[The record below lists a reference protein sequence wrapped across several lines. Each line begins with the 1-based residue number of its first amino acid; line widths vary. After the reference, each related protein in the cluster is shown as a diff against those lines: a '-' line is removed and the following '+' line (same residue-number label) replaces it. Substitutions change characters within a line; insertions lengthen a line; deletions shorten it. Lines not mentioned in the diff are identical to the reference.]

1 MKSMQSFSSHLSAL
15 LMLVFTFSVWSA
27 QAEIVEPRYVYYH
40 NGPHASLE
48 EAKPSIIFAATNGAG
63 SSEYWTFANMVA
75 EEDAK
80 TMNGIPRTYYLEGF
94 PTEKAIKEY
103 HIEYKMYKFQGSAI
117 GASCPI
123 GFTYGEVSGSGNIN
137 GPDFYSACYRPD
149 PCPTCDAREQQ
160 GNPVAVSTGTKTET
174 VVDYRGAPGLDFER
188 NYRSDR
194 QGWVNNF
201 TVSGV
206 DVSAAATSEAMRQLF
221 TQFCVSGI
229 DSVLNRPY
237 CFRIVPPGFLG
248 RPGTGVNE
256 FGLQRG
262 NGRMSVFGTAN
273 NLNPPADINDRVT
286 KVQDTGGSVTGWAVY
301 NAGNES
307 TEYFDLKGKLTRV
320 VERSGMQKQLTYS
333 DASTPS
339 SIANKP
345 GLLIRITNHF
355 GQQLN
360 FTYDPQGRMQS
371 MIDPAG
377 GSTNYAYDEASSIVV
392 PNAPLSGN
400 LTSVT
405 YPDGKKRVYWY
416 NEQDKT
422 NGVNL
427 PLALTG
433 ITDENGVRF
442 ATWTYDSLGRALS
455 SEHAGGVEKYTFA
468 GRGANENPEFTN
480 PLGVNTVFAY
490 TPVLNQ
496 MKLFYEKRTAGSSV
510 IVKETGYDVRGNIS
524 MYPDNKGNRISYT
537 YDTRNLETQRIDAY
551 GSADAQTTTTSW
563 HANYRIPVQINTPL
577 LKTSYTHD
585 TNGNVLTKTEQA
597 TSDTNGSLGASAPV
611 VGNARTWTYTY
622 NTIGQVLTVTGPRTD
637 VVDKTTYTYDNLGN
651 LNTVTNAAGLVTTLS
666 NYDANS
672 RAGQITDPNGL
683 VTTLTYTPR
692 GWLKQRVTNADGVS
706 ETTTYDYDGVG
717 QMTKVT
723 LPDNSSI
730 NYVYDDA
737 HRLTRISDNLG
748 NSINYTLDV
757 MGNRVNETVTD
768 IGGNLTRQV
777 SRVYDILNRLQTVT
791 GAAQ

>member
-1 MKSMQSFSSHLSAL
+1 MSTGAK
-15 LMLVFTFSVWSA
+15 T
-27 QAEIVEPRYVYYH
+27 
-40 NGPHASLE
+40 E
-48 EAKPSIIFAATNGAG
+48 EAL
-63 SSEYWTFANMVA
+63 
-75 EEDAK
+75 D
-80 TMNGIPRTYYLEGF
+80 
-94 PTEKAIKEY
+94 
-103 HIEYKMYKFQGSAI
+103 
-117 GASCPI
+117 
-123 GFTYGEVSGSGNIN
+123 
-137 GPDFYSACYRPD
+137 YS
-149 PCPTCDAREQQ
+149 
-160 GNPVAVSTGTKTET
+160 
-174 VVDYRGAPGLDFER
+174 GAPDLDFVR
-188 NYRSDR
+188 DYRSDS
-194 QGWVNNF
+194 QGWSNNF
-201 TVSGV
+201 QVVGFDAAAAAQNGTSATMYSLLPCYAGV
-206 DVSAAATSEAMRQLF
+206 DTYFNEQ
-221 TQFCVSGI
+221 
-229 DSVLNRPY
+229 Y
-237 CFRIVPPGFLG
+237 CFPQVSSAFTKPPG
-248 RPGTGVNE
+248 TVTNE
-256 FGLQRG
+256 FVQVRG
-262 NGRMSVFGTAN
+262 NGRVQVFGNGN
-273 NLNPPADINDRVT
+273 NFNPPADINDRV
-286 KVQDTGGSVTGWAVY
+286 VQLFDGNGALAGWSVYKA
-301 NAGNES
+301 S
-307 TEYFDLKGKLTRV
+307 TDATEFFDLNGRLLRIV
-320 VERSGMQKQLTYS
+320 QRNGMQKVFTYS
-333 DASTPS
+333 DASTPLN
-339 SIANKP
+339 IAPKA
-345 GLLIRITNHF
+345 GLLLTVSNHF
-355 GQQLN
+355 NQKLT
-360 FTYDPQGRMQS
+360 FTYDLQGRMS
-371 MIDPAG
+371 TMKDPAG
-377 GSTNYAYDEASSIVV
+377 GITNYAYDEPSSIVV
-392 PNAPLSGN
+392 SGVPANN

-405 YPDGKKRVYWY
+405 YPDSKKRVYWY

-442 ATWTYDSLGRALS
+442 ATWTYDSAGRALS
-455 SEHAGGVEKYTFA
+455 SEHAGGVEKFTFA
-468 GRGANENPEFTN
+468 GRGAGENPNFTD
-480 PLGVNTVFAY
+480 PLGVKTEFAY

-496 MKLFYEKRTAGSSV
+496 MKLYFERRTAGSNV
-510 IVKETGYDVRGNIS
+510 LMKETGYDARGNIS
-524 MYPDNKGNRISYT
+524 MMPDNKGNRTSYT
-537 YDTRNLETQRIDAY
+537 YDVRNLEIKRVDAVDSY
-551 GSADAQTTTTSW
+551 YDAITTTTSW
-563 HANYRIPVQINTPL
+563 HPQYRIPVQINTPL

-651 LNTVTNAAGLVTTLS
+651 LATVTNAAGHVTTLS

-737 HRLTRISDNLG
+737 HRLTKITDNLG

-768 IGGNLTRQV
+768 TGGNLTRQV